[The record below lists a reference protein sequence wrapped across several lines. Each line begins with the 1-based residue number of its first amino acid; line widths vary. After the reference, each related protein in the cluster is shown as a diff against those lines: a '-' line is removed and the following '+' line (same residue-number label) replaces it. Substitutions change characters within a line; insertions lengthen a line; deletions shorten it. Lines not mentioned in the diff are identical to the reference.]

1 MCRCGTKLRNIQ
13 EFLRSDRYYK
23 IKKKLSYVQTSFLD
37 MLIYNLNKVPTA
49 RRYKPEAK
57 VIVLSIFKR
66 SPKCYRFLR
75 QFLPLP
81 SPSDLKILLQDIHMD
96 TGVSEDTKKRLAE
109 AGKLA
114 KTNKQ
119 KAVILMWDELLL
131 GLGLPYDA
139 KNDKI
144 VGFED

>member
-1 MCRCGTKLRNIQ
+1 MLRIYRCGTKLRNIQ

-23 IKKKLSYVQTSFLD
+23 IKKKLSYAQTSLLD

-57 VIVLSIFKR
+57 VISPSIFKK
-66 SPKCYRFLR
+66 SPKCYNFLR

-81 SPSDLKILLQDIHMD
+81 SLSDLKILLHNIHMD
-96 TGVSEDTKKRLAE
+96 TGVSEDTKKRLEE
-109 AGKLA
+109 AVKVA

-119 KAVILMWDELLL
+119 KKL
-131 GLGLPYDA
+131 
-139 KNDKI
+139 
-144 VGFED
+144 